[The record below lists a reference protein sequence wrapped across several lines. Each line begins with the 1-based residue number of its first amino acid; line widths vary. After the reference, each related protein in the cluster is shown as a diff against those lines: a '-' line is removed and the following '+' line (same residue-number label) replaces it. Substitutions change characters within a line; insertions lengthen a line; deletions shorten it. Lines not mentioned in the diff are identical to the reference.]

1 MSNSKRKR
9 RSPEQVMKALA
20 EGESMLAAG
29 KSSAEVYQKL
39 GVAESTWMR
48 WKQQSAGFPRGPLTV
63 LAAIGKSI
71 AARLNTIMACYPL
84 RRVVFSLPCLV
95 LRCCQGRGTSRL
107 ASNGGLSAHPSL
119 AAEPLGRPCLS

>member
-9 RSPEQVMKALA
+9 RSPEQVVKALA

-48 WKQQSAGFPRGPLTV
+48 WKQQYGGMKSAEARRLRELEV
-63 LAAIGKSI
+63 ENRHLKELLAEAEVDKRILK
-71 AARLNTIMACYPL
+71 
-84 RRVVFSLPCLV
+84 V
-95 LRCCQGRGTSRL
+95 
-107 ASNGGLSAHPSL
+107 
-119 AAEPLGRPCLS
+119 AAEGNF

>member
-9 RSPEQVMKALA
+9 RSPEQVVKALA

-48 WKQQSAGFPRGPLTV
+48 WKQQYGGMKSAE
-63 LAAIGKSI
+63 
-71 AARLNTIMACYPL
+71 ARRL
-84 RRVVFSLPCLV
+84 RRVCGFGTVFNAAFLSRHAGQWRPLALPV
-95 LRCCQGRGTSRL
+95 T
-107 ASNGGLSAHPSL
+107 AIA
-119 AAEPLGRPCLS
+119 